1 MLSMYKKVVIMALT
15 QKTSVL
21 HDFAIPGFTNDY
33 SLNFAA
39 KAIHCI
45 VVNKSSLKM
54 TKKMILRNAIQLIF
68 IIFIA
73 GCYPSFDPPIYY
85 QMNRKIDV
93 NGLVIDV
100 TYNWHC
106 YFRNELSE
114 GDMTFKKNQ
123 YSSKSEDDF
132 LFFKVG
138 NDGLAWFDP
147 PVCNGKNQDG
157 MPVAGNTIYFI
168 PSVNNLTTLEIFDKN
183 KTTVFENKLEIKSE
197 KITRLESPEKDSE
210 QSLELNNLIRIF
222 SEKKPAFG
230 YVNAKVFSAKEWS
243 KSESPVI
250 FHEINEWTADVS
262 LDFTKNKLYKY
273 TGFMRNKELDISYK
287 RISFAKKMNAWEVI
301 DDKENSGTA
310 AYLLST
316 GEIYADS
323 KNSHYSG
330 LVDKMVYQKIIYNG
344 HEFSLSNSYSYPKIT
359 AFDPQNGEFVE
370 FDVGSIPAVLQKI
383 GDKPD

>member
-1 MLSMYKKVVIMALT
+1 
-15 QKTSVL
+15 
-21 HDFAIPGFTNDY
+21 
-33 SLNFAA
+33 
-39 KAIHCI
+39 
-45 VVNKSSLKM
+45 
-54 TKKMILRNAIQLIF
+54 
-68 IIFIA
+68 
-73 GCYPSFDPPIYY
+73 
-85 QMNRKIDV
+85 
-93 NGLVIDV
+93 
-100 TYNWHC
+100 
-106 YFRNELSE
+106 
-114 GDMTFKKNQ
+114 
-123 YSSKSEDDF
+123 
-132 LFFKVG
+132 
-138 NDGLAWFDP
+138 
-147 PVCNGKNQDG
+147 

-168 PSVNNLTTLEIFDKN
+168 PSVNNLTTLDIFDKN

-323 KNSHYSG
+323 KNSHYSVI
-330 LVDKMVYQKIIYNG
+330 LQ
-344 HEFSLSNSYSYPKIT
+344 
-359 AFDPQNGEFVE
+359 
-370 FDVGSIPAVLQKI
+370 GSSI
-383 GDKPD
+383 